1 MDLLKL
7 KNKDGDIVSIKLYD
21 EKDQE
26 LVHSITKWLTVKD
39 RITGDIK
46 YHPLDILTTISPEGW
61 QKNSLRLK
69 IDEIV
74 YCGLIKEGEEY

>member
-21 EKDQE
+21 EKDPE

-46 YHPLDILTTISPEGW
+46 YHPLDI
-61 QKNSLRLK
+61 
-69 IDEIV
+69 
-74 YCGLIKEGEEY
+74 